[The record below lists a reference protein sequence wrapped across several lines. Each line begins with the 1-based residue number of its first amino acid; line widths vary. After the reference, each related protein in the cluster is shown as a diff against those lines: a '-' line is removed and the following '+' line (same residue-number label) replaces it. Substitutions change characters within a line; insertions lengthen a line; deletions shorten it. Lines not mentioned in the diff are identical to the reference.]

1 LISLHG
7 GRSERRVRSVMD
19 RSRDDLL
26 DSASNDIWPTMPI
39 RCQCGAALVLDG
51 GAVNLFPNTSCPT
64 CNTVIWFS
72 EDGLVHT
79 RALVKAWNELQS
91 NDFILGIIF
100 SAVAVECKLGR
111 IFTKWKNIESGLM
124 TQRPSA
130 FQENQWVGSL
140 RSFGILQ
147 NLDRVCD
154 FLTGQSFDVFL
165 NGQRDLAKSVH
176 ERHPTSVSVK
186 SLRAFFNQK
195 PILDNGPNC
204 TSRANRLW
212 KRKRGRG
219 LQIRPYPFSRLSA
232 KWISVGTAA

>member
-1 LISLHG
+1 
-7 GRSERRVRSVMD
+7 MD

-165 NGQRDLAKSVH
+165 NGQSDLAKSVH